1 MQKVL
6 ISGAGIA
13 GTTLAY
19 WLRRHGFAPTVVER
33 APEPRSGG
41 HAVDIRGT
49 ALGVVDR
56 MGLLGRVRELST
68 DMRGMSFVNGAGKT
82 LVKVTEHTLTA
93 GLTDSDDVEILRDDL
108 TDTLASVAQ
117 EGVEY
122 VYGDWITGITQDA
135 DGTRVT
141 FARGEAR
148 DFDLVVGADGQHSA
162 VRSLIFG
169 AEKQFS
175 HYLDTYLAVFTI
187 PNFLDLDHWQ
197 TFHMTPGKMAG
208 VYSARGNTE
217 ARAMLG
223 FQSPELDFDRHD
235 VEQQRK
241 LIADLFADQGWE
253 VPRLLREMT
262 SSELYFDSMTQ
273 IRMDRFTEG
282 RVALVGDAGYGPSP
296 LSGQGTSLA
305 LVGAYVLAG
314 SLASTRDHRSAF
326 ASYEREIR
334 PFVLQNQALASLN
347 QRKQTR
353 FAQWRQIQSLRAL
366 RYLPFRSR
374 VMKAAMRPLTEASNA
389 LALKDYS

>member
-13 GTTLAY
+13 GRTLAY

-33 APEPRSGG
+33 APAPRAGG

-49 ALGVVDR
+49 ALGVIDR
-56 MGLLGRVRELST
+56 MGVLGRLRELST

-82 LVKVTEHTLTA
+82 LVKVTDHTLTG
-93 GLTDSDDVEILRDDL
+93 GLTDSDDIEILRDDL

-122 VYGDWITGITQDA
+122 VYGDWVSGITQQA
-135 DGTRVT
+135 DGVRVT
-141 FARGEAR
+141 FAHGEAR
-148 DFDLVVGADGQHSA
+148 NFALVIGADGQHSA
-162 VRSLIFG
+162 VRSLVFG

-175 HYLDTYLAVFTI
+175 HHLDTYLAVFTV
-187 PNFLDLDHWQ
+187 PNFLDLDRWQ

-208 VYSARGNTE
+208 LYSARKNTE
-217 ARAMLG
+217 ARAILG

-235 VEQQRK
+235 PEQQRK
-241 LIADLFADQGWE
+241 LITDRFLGQGWE
-253 VPRLLREMT
+253 VSRLVREME

-273 IRMDRFTEG
+273 IRMDRFSEG
-282 RVALVGDAGYGPSP
+282 RVTLVGDAGYGPSP

-314 SLASTRDHRSAF
+314 SLAVHQDHRAAF
-326 ASYEREIR
+326 SSYEREIR

-353 FAQWRQIQSLRAL
+353 FAQWKQIQSMRTLP
-366 RYLPFRSR
+366 YLPFRSR

-389 LALKDYS
+389 LVLKDY

>member
-33 APEPRSGG
+33 APAPRVGG
-41 HAVDIRGT
+41 HAIDIRGT
-49 ALGVVDR
+49 ALDVVKR
-56 MGLLGRVRELST
+56 MGLLERLRGLST

-82 LVKVTEHTLTA
+82 LVKVTEHTLTG
-93 GLTDSDDVEILRDDL
+93 GLTGNDDIELLRDDL
-108 TDTLASVAQ
+108 TDVLAAAAQ

-122 VYGDWITGITQDA
+122 VYGDRITGISQNS
-135 DGTRVT
+135 DGVRVT
-141 FARGEAR
+141 FAEGEAR
-148 DFDLVVGADGQHSA
+148 DFDFVVGADGQHSA
-162 VRSLIFG
+162 VRSLVFG

-175 HYLDTYLAVFTI
+175 HHMDTYLAVFTV
-187 PNFLDLDHWQ
+187 PNFLALDRWQ
-197 TFHMTPGKMAG
+197 TFHMRPGSMTG
-208 VYSARGNTE
+208 LYSARGNTE

-241 LIADLFADQGWE
+241 LLADHFLDHGWE
-253 VPRLLREMT
+253 APRLLREMA

-273 IRMDRFTEG
+273 IRMDRFSEG

-314 SLASTRDHRSAF
+314 TLAAAQGDHRAGF
-326 ASYEREIR
+326 AAYEREIR
-334 PFVLQNQALASLN
+334 PFVLKNQALAAMN

-353 FAQWRQIQSLRAL
+353 FAQWKQIQSMRMLP
-366 RYLPFRSR
+366 YIPFRSR
-374 VMKAAMRPLTEASNA
+374 VMAAAMRPLAEASNA
-389 LALKDYS
+389 LVLKDY

>member
-1 MQKVL
+1 MRQVL

-33 APEPRSGG
+33 APAPRVGG
-41 HAVDIRGT
+41 HAVDVRGT
-49 ALGVVDR
+49 ALGVVER
-56 MGLLGRVRELST
+56 MGVLERLRELRT

-82 LVKVTEHTLTA
+82 LAKVTEHTLTG

-108 TDTLASVAQ
+108 TDVLASAAQ

-122 VYGDWITGITQDA
+122 VYGDWITGIAQHA
-135 DGTRVT
+135 EGVRVT
-141 FARGEAR
+141 FAHGEAR
-148 DFDLVVGADGQHSA
+148 DFALVVGADGQHSA
-162 VRSLIFG
+162 VRSLVFG
-169 AEKQFS
+169 AEKEFS
-175 HYLDTYLAVFTI
+175 HHMDTYLAVFTV
-187 PNFLDLDHWQ
+187 PNFLDLDRWQ
-197 TFHMTPGKMAG
+197 TFHLTPGKLAG
-208 VYSARGNTE
+208 IYSARENTE

-235 VEQQRK
+235 LEQQRK
-241 LIADLFADQGWE
+241 LIADRFHGQGWE
-253 VPRLLREMT
+253 VPRLVREMA

-314 SLASTRDHRSAF
+314 SLATARDHRAAF
-326 ASYEREIR
+326 ATYEREMR
-334 PFVLQNQALASLN
+334 PFVLRNQALAALN

-353 FAQWRQIQSLRAL
+353 FAQWKQIQSMRLLSR
-366 RYLPFRSR
+366 LPFSSR
-374 VMKAAMRPLTEASNA
+374 VMKTTMRPLTEASNA
-389 LALKDYS
+389 LVLKDY

>member
-33 APEPRSGG
+33 APAPRTGG

-56 MGLLGRVRELST
+56 MGVLGRLRELGT
-68 DMRGMSFVNGAGKT
+68 DTRGMSFVNGAGKT
-82 LVKVTEHTLTA
+82 LVKVTDHTLTG
-93 GLTDSDDVEILRDDL
+93 GLTDSEDVEILRDDL

-117 EGVEY
+117 DGVEH
-122 VYGDWITGITQDA
+122 VYGDWITGIAQRT
-135 DGTRVT
+135 DGVRVT
-141 FARGEAR
+141 FAQGGPR
-148 DFDLVVGADGQHSA
+148 DFDLVVGADGLHSA
-162 VRSLIFG
+162 VRSLVFG

-175 HYLDTYLAVFTI
+175 HHMDTYLGVFTV
-187 PNFLDLDHWQ
+187 PNFLDLDRWQ

-208 VYSARGNTE
+208 LYSARNNTE
-217 ARAMLG
+217 ARAILG

-235 VEQQRK
+235 LAQQRK
-241 LIADLFADQGWE
+241 LLADHFLGHNWE
-253 VPRLLREMT
+253 VPRLLREME

-273 IRMDRFTEG
+273 IRMDRFSEG
-282 RVALVGDAGYGPSP
+282 RVTLVGDAGYGPSP

-314 SLASTRDHRSAF
+314 SLASSPDHRAAF
-326 ASYEREIR
+326 ASYEKEMR
-334 PFVLQNQALASLN
+334 PFVLKNQALASMN
-347 QRKQTR
+347 QKKQTR
-353 FAQWRQIQSLRAL
+353 FTQWKQIQSMRAL
-366 RYLPFRSR
+366 AYLPFRGR
-374 VMKAAMRPLTEASNA
+374 IMKAAMRPLTEAANA
-389 LALKDYS
+389 LVLKDY

>member
-6 ISGAGIA
+6 VSGAGIA

-33 APEPRSGG
+33 ATTPRVGG

-49 ALGVVDR
+49 ALGVVER
-56 MGLLGRVRELST
+56 MGVLGRLRDLRT

-82 LVKVTEHTLTA
+82 LVKVTDHTLTG
-93 GLTDSDDVEILRDDL
+93 GLTESEDVEILRDDL

-122 VYGDWITGITQDA
+122 VYGDWITGITQRA
-135 DGTRVT
+135 DGVRVT
-141 FARGEAR
+141 FANGEAR
-148 DFDLVVGADGQHSA
+148 DFALVIGADGQHSA
-162 VRSLIFG
+162 VRSLVFG

-175 HYLDTYLAVFTI
+175 HHLDTYLAVFTV
-187 PNFLDLDHWQ
+187 PNFLGLDRWQ
-197 TFHMTPGKMAG
+197 TFHLTPGKLAG
-208 VYSARGNTE
+208 LYSARQNTE

-235 VEQQRK
+235 LEQQRK
-241 LIADLFADQGWE
+241 VIADRFLGQGWE
-253 VPRLLREMT
+253 VPRLIREMET
-262 SSELYFDSMTQ
+262 SELYFDSMTQ
-273 IRMDRFTEG
+273 IRMDRFTDG

-314 SLASTRDHRSAF
+314 SLAVHQDHRAAF
-326 ASYEREIR
+326 SSYEGEIR
-334 PFVLQNQALASLN
+334 SFVLQNQKLASLN

-353 FAQWRQIQSLRAL
+353 FAQWKQIQSMRVLPC
-366 RYLPFRSR
+366 LPFRSR
-374 VMKAAMRPLTEASNA
+374 VMKAAMRPLTDASNA
-389 LALKDYS
+389 LVLKDY

>member
-33 APEPRSGG
+33 APAPRAGG

-49 ALGVVDR
+49 ALGVIDR
-56 MGLLGRVRELST
+56 MGVLGRLRELST

-82 LVKVTEHTLTA
+82 LVKVTDHTLTG
-93 GLTDSDDVEILRDDL
+93 GLTDSDDIEILRDDL

-122 VYGDWITGITQDA
+122 VYGDWVSGITQQA
-135 DGTRVT
+135 DGVRVT
-141 FARGEAR
+141 FAHGEAR
-148 DFDLVVGADGQHSA
+148 NFALVIGADGQHSA
-162 VRSLIFG
+162 VRSLVFG

-175 HYLDTYLAVFTI
+175 HHLDTYLAVFTV
-187 PNFLDLDHWQ
+187 PNFLDLDRWQ

-208 VYSARGNTE
+208 LYSARKNTE
-217 ARAMLG
+217 ARAILG

-235 VEQQRK
+235 PEQQRK
-241 LIADLFADQGWE
+241 LITDRFLGQGWE
-253 VPRLLREMT
+253 VSRLVREME

-273 IRMDRFTEG
+273 IRMDRFSEG
-282 RVALVGDAGYGPSP
+282 RVTLVGDAGYGPSP

-314 SLASTRDHRSAF
+314 SLAVHQDHRAAF
-326 ASYEREIR
+326 SSYEREIR

-353 FAQWRQIQSLRAL
+353 FAQWKQIQSMRTLP
-366 RYLPFRSR
+366 YLPFRSR

-389 LALKDYS
+389 LVLKDY

>member
-1 MQKVL
+1 MRQVL

-33 APEPRSGG
+33 APAPRVGG
-41 HAVDIRGT
+41 HAVDVRGT
-49 ALGVVDR
+49 ALGVVER
-56 MGLLGRVRELST
+56 MGVLERLRELRT

-82 LVKVTEHTLTA
+82 LAKVTEHTLTG

-108 TDTLASVAQ
+108 TDVLASVAQ

-122 VYGDWITGITQDA
+122 VYGDWITGIAQHA
-135 DGTRVT
+135 EGVRIT
-141 FARGEAR
+141 FAHGDAR
-148 DFDLVVGADGQHSA
+148 DFALVVGADGQHSA
-162 VRSLIFG
+162 VRSLVFG
-169 AEKQFS
+169 AEKEFS
-175 HYLDTYLAVFTI
+175 HHLDTYLAVFTV
-187 PNFLDLDHWQ
+187 PNFLDLDRWQ
-197 TFHMTPGKMAG
+197 TFHLTPGKMAG
-208 VYSARGNTE
+208 IYSARGNTE

-235 VEQQRK
+235 LEQQRK
-241 LIADLFADQGWE
+241 LIADRFHGQGWE
-253 VPRLLREMT
+253 VPRLVREMA

-305 LVGAYVLAG
+305 LVGSYVLAG
-314 SLASTRDHRSAF
+314 SLATARDHRAAF
-326 ASYEREIR
+326 ATYETEMR
-334 PFVLQNQALASLN
+334 PFVLRNQALAALN
-347 QRKQTR
+347 QRKHTR
-353 FAQWRQIQSLRAL
+353 FAQWKQIQSMRLLSR
-366 RYLPFRSR
+366 LPFSSR

-389 LALKDYS
+389 LVLKDY

>member
-1 MQKVL
+1 MRKVL

-33 APEPRSGG
+33 APAPRVGG

-56 MGLLGRVRELST
+56 MGVLERLRELRT
-68 DMRGMSFVNGAGKT
+68 DMRGMSFVNGEGKT
-82 LVKVTEHTLTA
+82 LVNVTDHTLTG
-93 GLTDSDDVEILRDDL
+93 GLTDSEDVEILRDDL

-122 VYGDWITGITQDA
+122 VYGDWITGIAQRT
-135 DGTRVT
+135 DGVRVA

-148 DFDLVVGADGQHSA
+148 DFDLVIGADGQHSA
-162 VRSLIFG
+162 VRSLVFG
-169 AEKQFS
+169 AEKEFS
-175 HYLDTYLAVFTI
+175 HYMDTYLAVFTV
-187 PNFLDLDHWQ
+187 PNFLDLDRWQ
-197 TFHMTPGKMAG
+197 TFHMTPGKLAG
-208 VYSARGNTE
+208 LYSARKNTE

-235 VEQQRK
+235 LEQQRK
-241 LIADLFADQGWE
+241 LIADRFVGQGWE
-253 VPRLLREMT
+253 VPRLLREMA

-273 IRMDRFTEG
+273 IRMDRFTDG

-305 LVGAYVLAG
+305 IVGAYVLAG
-314 SLASTRDHRSAF
+314 SLAVSADHRAAF
-326 ASYEREIR
+326 ASYEREMR
-334 PFVLQNQALASLN
+334 PFVLKNQALAAMN
-347 QRKQTR
+347 QKSQTR
-353 FAQWRQIQSLRAL
+353 FRQWKQIQSMRMLPH
-366 RYLPFRSR
+366 LPFRDR
-374 VMKAAMRPLTEASNA
+374 LMKAAMRPLTEAANA
-389 LALKDYS
+389 LALKDY

>member
-33 APEPRSGG
+33 APAPRVGG

-56 MGLLGRVRELST
+56 MGVLGRLRELKT

-82 LVKVTEHTLTA
+82 LVNVTDHTLTG

-122 VYGDWITGITQDA
+122 VYGDWITGITQQA
-135 DGTRVT
+135 DGVRVT
-141 FARGEAR
+141 FANGEAR
-148 DFDLVVGADGQHSA
+148 DFALVIGADGQHSA
-162 VRSLIFG
+162 VRSLVFG

-175 HYLDTYLAVFTI
+175 HHLDTYLAVFTV
-187 PNFLDLDHWQ
+187 PNFLDLDRWQ
-197 TFHMTPGKMAG
+197 TFHMKPGKLAG
-208 VYSARGNTE
+208 LYSARQNTE

-235 VEQQRK
+235 LAQQRK
-241 LIADLFADQGWE
+241 LIADRFLGQGWE
-253 VPRLLREMT
+253 VPRLVREMET
-262 SSELYFDSMTQ
+262 SELYFDSMTQ

-314 SLASTRDHRSAF
+314 SLAVHQDHRAAFSA
-326 ASYEREIR
+326 YEREIR
-334 PFVLQNQALASLN
+334 SFVLQNQKLASLN

-353 FAQWRQIQSLRAL
+353 FAQWKQIQSMRMLP
-366 RYLPFRSR
+366 YLPFRSR
-374 VMKAAMRPLTEASNA
+374 VMKAAMRPLTDASNA
-389 LALKDYS
+389 LVLKDY

>member
-33 APEPRSGG
+33 APAPRAGG

-82 LVKVTEHTLTA
+82 LVKVTEHTLTG

-108 TDTLASVAQ
+108 TNTLASVAQ

-122 VYGDWITGITQDA
+122 VYGDRITGITQDA
-135 DGTRVT
+135 DGARVT
-141 FARGEAR
+141 FAHGEAR

-187 PNFLDLDHWQ
+187 PNFLGLDHWQ

-241 LIADLFADQGWE
+241 LIADLFTDQGWE
-253 VPRLLREMT
+253 VPRLLREMA

-282 RVALVGDAGYGPSP
+282 RVALIGDAGYGPCLLYTSP
-296 LSGQGTSLA
+296 SP
-305 LVGAYVLAG
+305 
-314 SLASTRDHRSAF
+314 RDS
-326 ASYEREIR
+326 
-334 PFVLQNQALASLN
+334 
-347 QRKQTR
+347 
-353 FAQWRQIQSLRAL
+353 
-366 RYLPFRSR
+366 
-374 VMKAAMRPLTEASNA
+374 
-389 LALKDYS
+389 